1 MSSVLYDL
9 HPCMPFPNIT
19 CRQLARTSIYMCAWW
34 SFFWR
39 SVHDSHD
46 NLLQEY
52 CKRCPEV
59 TTNPFGTYSLLGL
72 YDWNFSNIIVPL
84 HGLPRLIYIG
94 LFFFL
99 NVVSV
104 FRYHLDGICSTT
116 QVLHV
121 ASLRAFSIH
130 YHHAVCKDQY
140 TRGWSLSWRSRDNS
154 HDNLGAM

>member
-9 HPCMPFPNIT
+9 HLCMPFPNIT
-19 CRQLARTSIYMCAWW
+19 CRQLARTSIYTCAWW

-94 LFFFL
+94 LFFSLTLFQYSDITKT
-99 NVVSV
+99 VSV
-104 FRYHLDGICSTT
+104 RLLRSSMLHLCVHFLYIITMQFARTNIREDGHCPEDLEII
-116 QVLHV
+116 VM
-121 ASLRAFSIH
+121 II
-130 YHHAVCKDQY
+130 
-140 TRGWSLSWRSRDNS
+140 
-154 HDNLGAM
+154 